1 MEPKKVLHI
10 TNIASLY
17 RQAQWSKLLAHPR
30 LDYHFAFGDNP
41 YAGIKTIDFSVSPF
55 TKFKA
60 SLHGIKNIWVFKK
73 FLVWQRGVIGKCLK
87 TNANLVILLGEFNVL
102 SNWIGALICRI
113 RKVPV
118 VFRGHGMYG
127 NEKGLKLFLRKN
139 YYKLANGHLVYE
151 RRSKKI
157 MVSHGF
163 KAENIHIIFNS
174 LDYDAHREARERI
187 KNLDKAEIYPF
198 FKNPEAPVLLFVGRL
213 TTVKKLHL
221 FLEAVAILNKKGHY
235 PNILIVGDGPEGP
248 ELKKYATQHLKEG
261 YYHFY
266 GACYNEKTNEKL
278 LAAADVCVSP
288 GNVGLTAIHNLSYG
302 TPVITHG
309 NFENQMPEVEA
320 ITEGETGYFFEEG
333 NVTDLSEKILRW
345 ISQPN
350 YNREAIRQKC
360 YEIIDEY
367 YNPYY
372 QIEVIENLANQAPA
386 LL

>member
-266 GACYNEKTNEKL
+266 GACYNEKTNEKISVLVQL
-278 LAAADVCVSP
+278 LPTGRDRTLLPNIQLSLISKKGRTLQTTTSHSRDNYIQLKSFKGKAGMQFSLKVQLDD
-288 GNVGLTAIHNLSYG
+288 AIV
-302 TPVITHG
+302 TE
-309 NFENQMPEVEA
+309 NFE
-320 ITEGETGYFFEEG
+320 I
-333 NVTDLSEKILRW
+333 
-345 ISQPN
+345 
-350 YNREAIRQKC
+350 
-360 YEIIDEY
+360 
-367 YNPYY
+367 
-372 QIEVIENLANQAPA
+372 
-386 LL
+386 